1 MEILFFSFLSAFV
14 LALVLVPLCRRVAL
28 SVGKVALPAADR
40 WHQQATPLFGGVAIS
55 IATLVCAIGFSD
67 AASLVV
73 PLSCGAIIFL
83 VGLAD
88 DIRGFRPNTKLVV
101 QIALASALLFF
112 GYRLDW
118 TESLT
123 LSSVLTVLWV
133 VGITNAFNLLDN
145 MDGLCAGIAI
155 ICTGTLLFG
164 LSPIDQTTATVTTA
178 IVLVALLGSVAG
190 FLVYNFHPASIF
202 MGDSGSM
209 FIGFMLA
216 ALTLQPGLSET
227 ASGTGSLLSIVA
239 APVLLLLVPI
249 FDTTLV
255 TASRLLSGRSVAV
268 GGRDHS
274 SHRLVAIGL
283 SERKAV
289 GVLWGLAILAG
300 TVGITIQTVNETWST
315 LLVLLFLVG
324 LIVFAVYLARIRI
337 YDEEDVTESGAS
349 GVTPV
354 ASDLLHKVAAAEVLL
369 DFCLVSMAYY
379 AAYRFRFPDPV
390 FSLNFPIFLQ
400 SLPIVVV
407 SQMAVLAI
415 GGGYRGVWRYF
426 GLHDVLA
433 FGRNVVIGTFVAQFV
448 VLYLYRFESYS
459 RAVFALYAIL
469 LFVLLTASRA
479 SFRMISEF
487 AHRQRDSGQR
497 LVIYGAGDG
506 GAMAVGQLLKQSNPG
521 YRMLGFI
528 DDDPSKARLRLHRY
542 AVLGDSQHLLQLIG
556 NGDVDTVVI
565 STSNI
570 DSQRERT
577 ISTLCAQNGVT
588 LSYLRVQFD
597 EIVGRS
603 QGDSSLGYIHGSR
616 SKD

>member
-1 MEILFFSFLSAFV
+1 MDILFFPFLSAFV
-14 LALVLVPLCRRVAL
+14 FALVIVPLCRRAA
-28 SVGKVALPAADR
+28 SSAGKVALPAADR
-40 WHQQATPLFGGVAIS
+40 WHRQATPLFGGVAIA
-55 IATLVCAIGFSD
+55 IATIACVIVFSD

-73 PLSCGAIIFL
+73 PLSCGAVIFL

-88 DIRGFRPNTKLVV
+88 DIRSFRPNTKLVV
-101 QIALASALLFF
+101 QIALASVLLFF

-155 ICTGTLLFG
+155 ICTATLLFG
-164 LSPIDQTTATVTTA
+164 LSPIDATSTTVTTA
-178 IVLVALLGSVAG
+178 IVLVVLLGSVAG

-209 FIGFMLA
+209 FIGFMLS
-216 ALTLQPGLSET
+216 ALTLQPDLSET
-227 ASGTGSLLSIVA
+227 TSGSLLSIVA

-255 TASRLLSGRSVAV
+255 TASRLLSGRSAAV

-300 TVGITIQTVNETWST
+300 TVGITIRSVNETWSA
-315 LLVLLFLVG
+315 LLVMLFLVG

-337 YDEEDVTESGAS
+337 YDEDKLHKSGTS
-349 GVTPV
+349 GFTPV
-354 ASDLLHKVAAAEVLL
+354 VSDLLHKVAAAEVLL
-369 DFCLVSMAYY
+369 DFGLVSLAYY
-379 AAYRFRFPDPV
+379 AAYRFRFPDPI
-390 FSLNFPIFLQ
+390 FSLNFPIFMQ
-400 SLPIVVV
+400 SLPVIVVA
-407 SQMAVLAI
+407 QMFVFAI

-433 FGRNVVIGTFVAQFV
+433 FGRNVVVGTVVAQLV

-479 SFRMISEF
+479 SFRMMSEF

-528 DDDPSKARLRLHRY
+528 DDDPGKIRIRLHRY
-542 AVLGDSQHLLQLIG
+542 PVLGDCQHLMQLVTS
-556 NGDVDTVVI
+556 GDVDTVVI
-565 STSNI
+565 STSSI
-570 DSQRERT
+570 DPQRERT
-577 ISTLCAQNGVT
+577 IETLCAQNGVK
-588 LSYLRVQFD
+588 LSYLRVHFD
-597 EIVGRS
+597 EVVGRS
-603 QGDSSLGYIHGSR
+603 QGNSPLGYVRGSG
-616 SKD
+616 STD

>member
-1 MEILFFSFLSAFV
+1 METLLFSFLSAFV
-14 LALVLVPLCRRVAL
+14 LALVLVPLCRRVAF
-28 SVGKVALPAADR
+28 SIGKVALPAVDR
-40 WHQQATPLFGGVAIS
+40 WHRQATPLFGGVAIS
-55 IATLVCAIGFSD
+55 IATMVCAIAFSD
-67 AASLVV
+67 VASLVV

-88 DIRGFRPNTKLVV
+88 DIRSFRPNTKLVV
-101 QIALASALLFF
+101 QIALASILLFF

-164 LSPIDQTTATVTTA
+164 LSPIDQSATTVTTA

-190 FLVYNFHPASIF
+190 FLIYNFHPASIF

-209 FIGFMLA
+209 FIGFMLS

-227 ASGTGSLLSIVA
+227 TSGSLLSIVA
-239 APVLLLLVPI
+239 APLLLLLVPI

-255 TASRLLSGRSVAV
+255 TASRLLSGRSVAM

-300 TVGITIQTVNETWST
+300 TVGITIRTVNETWSA

-337 YDEEDVTESGAS
+337 YDEDEVNESGAS
-349 GVTPV
+349 GFTPV
-354 ASDLLHKVAAAEVLL
+354 VSDLLHKVAAAEVLL
-369 DFCLVSMAYY
+369 DFGLVSMAYY

-390 FSLNFPIFLQ
+390 FSLNFPIFMQ
-400 SLPIVVV
+400 SLPVVVV

-415 GGGYRGVWRYF
+415 GGSYRGVWRYF
-426 GLHDVLA
+426 GLHDVVA
-433 FGRNVVIGTFVAQFV
+433 FGRNVVIGSLRCFIFIA
-448 VLYLYRFESYS
+448 L
-459 RAVFALYAIL
+459 RA
-469 LFVLLTASRA
+469 T
-479 SFRMISEF
+479 
-487 AHRQRDSGQR
+487 
-497 LVIYGAGDG
+497 
-506 GAMAVGQLLKQSNPG
+506 
-521 YRMLGFI
+521 LG
-528 DDDPSKARLRLHRY
+528 R
-542 AVLGDSQHLLQLIG
+542 
-556 NGDVDTVVI
+556 
-565 STSNI
+565 
-570 DSQRERT
+570 
-577 ISTLCAQNGVT
+577 
-588 LSYLRVQFD
+588 YLRFM
-597 EIVGRS
+597 RFYY
-603 QGDSSLGYIHGSR
+603 LCC
-616 SKD
+616 

>member
-1 MEILFFSFLSAFV
+1 MEILLFPLLSAFV
-14 LALVLVPLCRRVAL
+14 LALLLVPACRRVA
-28 SVGKVALPAADR
+28 SSAGKVAIPASDR
-40 WHQQATPLFGGVAIS
+40 WHRRATPLFGGVAIV
-55 IATLVCAIGFSD
+55 IATMVCVFGFSD
-67 AASLVV
+67 VTSLAV
-73 PLSCGAIIFL
+73 PLSCAAIIFL

-88 DIRGFRPNTKLVV
+88 DIRSFRPNTKLVV
-101 QIALASALLFF
+101 QIALASVLLFF

-123 LSSVLTVLWV
+123 LNSVLTVLWV

-145 MDGLCAGIAI
+145 MDGLCAGISI
-155 ICTGTLLFG
+155 VCTGTLIFAF
-164 LSPIDQTTATVTTA
+164 SPIEATSATVTTG
-178 IVLVALLGSVAG
+178 IVLAAVLGSVAG

-209 FIGFMLA
+209 FIGFMLS
-216 ALTLQPGLSET
+216 ALTLQPELSAT
-227 ASGTGSLLSIVA
+227 ASESLVSVVA
-239 APVLLLLVPI
+239 VPVLLVLVPI

-255 TASRLLSGRSVAV
+255 TVSRLLSGRSAAV

-300 TVGITIQTVNETWST
+300 MVGIAVRTLNETWSA
-315 LLVLLFLVG
+315 LLVLLFFIGLV
-324 LIVFAVYLARIRI
+324 VFAVYLARIRI
-337 YDEEDVTESGAS
+337 YDEDEVSAS
-349 GVTPV
+349 GTSGSTPLV
-354 ASDLLHKVAAAEVLL
+354 SDLLHKVAAAEVLL
-369 DFCLVSMAYY
+369 DFGLVSIAYY
-379 AAYRFRFPDPV
+379 AAYRFRFPDPA
-390 FSLNFPIFLQ
+390 FSFNFPVFMQ
-400 SLPIVVV
+400 SLPVVVV

-426 GLHDVLA
+426 GLQDVLA
-433 FGRNVVIGTFVAQFV
+433 FGRNVVVGTVLAQLL

-487 AHRQRDSGQR
+487 AHRQRDSGNR

-506 GAMAVGQLLKQSNPG
+506 GAMAVGQLLKQSSPG
-521 YRMLGFI
+521 YRMIGFI
-528 DDDPSKARLRLHRY
+528 DDDPSKMRIRLHRY
-542 AVLGDSQHLLQLIG
+542 PVLGDCQHLIQLIG

-565 STSNI
+565 STSSI
-570 DSQRERT
+570 DSQRERM

-588 LSYLRVQFD
+588 LSYLRVHFD
-597 EIVGRS
+597 EIVGKS
-603 QGDSSLGYIHGSR
+603 QGDSPLGYVRGSR
-616 SKD
+616 STD

>member
-1 MEILFFSFLSAFV
+1 MEILLFPFLSAFV
-14 LALVLVPLCRRVAL
+14 LALVLVPVCRRVA
-28 SVGKVALPAADR
+28 SSAGKVALPTADR
-40 WHQQATPLFGGVAIS
+40 WHRKATPLFGGVAIA
-55 IATLVCAIGFSD
+55 IATIACAVGFSD
-67 AASLVV
+67 VALLAV

-88 DIRGFRPNTKLVV
+88 DIFSFRPNTKLVV
-101 QIALASALLFF
+101 QIGLASVLLFF

-123 LSSVLTVLWV
+123 FSSVLTVLWV

-155 ICTGTLLFG
+155 ICTSALLFG
-164 LSPIDQTTATVTTA
+164 LSPIDGTSTLATTA
-178 IVLVALLGSVAG
+178 ILLASLLGSVAG

-202 MGDSGSM
+202 RGDSGSM
-209 FIGFMLA
+209 FIGFMLS
-216 ALTLQPGLSET
+216 ALTLQPGHGDTTS
-227 ASGTGSLLSIVA
+227 GSLLSIVA
-239 APVLLLLVPI
+239 APLLLLLVPI

-255 TASRLLSGRSVAV
+255 TASRLLSGRSASV

-283 SERKAV
+283 PERKAV

-300 TVGITIQTVNETWST
+300 TVGMTVRWISETWSA

-324 LIVFAVYLARIRI
+324 LVVFAVYLAGVRI
-337 YDEEDVTESGAS
+337 YDEDEIDESGGS
-349 GVTPV
+349 GFTPV
-354 ASDLLHKVAAAEVLL
+354 VSDLLHKVAAAEVLL
-369 DFCLVSMAYY
+369 DFGLVSIAYY

-390 FSLNFPIFLQ
+390 FLQNFPIFMQ
-400 SLPIVVV
+400 SLPVVVV

-433 FGRNVVIGTFVAQFV
+433 FGRNVVAGTVLAQFAL
-448 VLYLYRFESYS
+448 LYLYRFESYS

-479 SFRMISEF
+479 SFRMMSEF

-528 DDDPSKARLRLHRY
+528 DDDPSKTRIRLHRY
-542 AVLGDSQHLLQLIG
+542 PVLGDCQHLVQLIG
-556 NGDVDTVVI
+556 SGDVDTVVI
-565 STSNI
+565 STPSI

-588 LSYLRVQFD
+588 LSYLRVHFD

-603 QGDSSLGYIHGSR
+603 QGDSPLGYVRGSR
-616 SKD
+616 STD

>member
-1 MEILFFSFLSAFV
+1 MDILVLPFLSAFV
-14 LALVLVPLCRRVAL
+14 LALVLVPLCRGAAR
-28 SVGKVALPAADR
+28 SVGKVAHPAADR
-40 WHQQATPLFGGVAIS
+40 WHRQSTPLFGGVAIA
-55 IATLVCAIGFSD
+55 ITTIGCAIGFSD
-67 AASLVV
+67 AVALVV
-73 PLSCGAIIFL
+73 PLGCGALIFL

-88 DIRGFRPNTKLVV
+88 DIHSFRPGTKLVA
-101 QIALASALLFF
+101 QIAIASVLLFF

-123 LSSVLTVLWV
+123 INSVLTVLWV

-155 ICTGTLLFG
+155 ICTGALLLG
-164 LSPIDQTTATVTTA
+164 LSPFDATSTTVTTA
-178 IVLVALLGSVAG
+178 IVLAALLGSVTG
-190 FLVYNFHPASIF
+190 FLFYNFHPASIF

-209 FIGFMLA
+209 FIGFMLS
-216 ALTLQPGLSET
+216 ALTLQPDL
-227 ASGTGSLLSIVA
+227 AGTTSGSLLSIVS

-255 TASRLLSGRSVAV
+255 TASRLLSGRSASV

-300 TVGITIQTVNETWST
+300 TVGATIRSVNESWSA
-315 LLVLLFLVG
+315 LFVLLFLIG
-324 LIVFAVYLARIRI
+324 LIVFAVYLARIRV
-337 YDEEDVTESGAS
+337 YDEDEVDESVAS
-349 GVTPV
+349 RSTPV
-354 ASDLLHKVAAAEVLL
+354 VSDLLHKVAAAEVLL
-369 DFCLVSMAYY
+369 DFGLVSIAYY
-379 AAYRFRFPDPV
+379 AAYRFRFFDVALSRNFAV
-390 FSLNFPIFLQ
+390 FMQ
-400 SLPIVVV
+400 SLPVVVV
-407 SQMAVLAI
+407 SQMVVLAV

-433 FGRNVVIGTFVAQFV
+433 FGRNVVVGTVAAQLAL
-448 VLYLYRFESYS
+448 LYLYRFENYS
-459 RAVFALYAIL
+459 RAVFALYAIF

-479 SFRMISEF
+479 SFRMMSEF
-487 AHRQRDSGQR
+487 AHRQRDSGRR

-528 DDDPSKARLRLHRY
+528 DDDPAKIRIRLHRY
-542 AVLGDSQHLLQLIG
+542 PVLGDCQHLTQLVTS
-556 NGDVDTVVI
+556 GDVDTVVI
-565 STSNI
+565 STPSI
-570 DSQRERT
+570 DPQRERT
-577 ISTLCAQNGVT
+577 IATLCAQNGVT
-588 LSYLRVQFD
+588 LSYLRVHFD

-603 QGDSSLGYIHGSR
+603 QGSPPLGYVRGSR
-616 SKD
+616 STD

>member
-1 MEILFFSFLSAFV
+1 METLLFSFLSAFV
-14 LALVLVPLCRRVAL
+14 LALVLVPLCRRVAF
-28 SVGKVALPAADR
+28 SIGKVALPAADR
-40 WHQQATPLFGGVAIS
+40 WHRQATPLFGGVAIS
-55 IATLVCAIGFSD
+55 IATMVCAIAFSD
-67 AASLVV
+67 VASLVV

-88 DIRGFRPNTKLVV
+88 DIRSFRPNTKLVV
-101 QIALASALLFF
+101 QIALASILLFF

-164 LSPIDQTTATVTTA
+164 LSPIDQSATTVTTA

-190 FLVYNFHPASIF
+190 FLIYNFHPASIF

-209 FIGFMLA
+209 FIGFMLS

-227 ASGTGSLLSIVA
+227 TSGSLLSIVA

-255 TASRLLSGRSVAV
+255 TASRLLSGRSVAM

-300 TVGITIQTVNETWST
+300 TVGITIRTVNETWSA

-337 YDEEDVTESGAS
+337 YDEDEVNESGAS
-349 GVTPV
+349 GFTPV
-354 ASDLLHKVAAAEVLL
+354 VSDLLHKVAAAEVLL
-369 DFCLVSMAYY
+369 DFGLVSMAYY

-390 FSLNFPIFLQ
+390 FSLNFPIFMQ
-400 SLPIVVV
+400 SLPVVVV

-415 GGGYRGVWRYF
+415 GGSYRGVWRYF
-426 GLHDVLA
+426 GLHDVVA
-433 FGRNVVIGTFVAQFV
+433 FGRNVVIGTIGAQFA

-479 SFRMISEF
+479 SFRMMSEF

-542 AVLGDSQHLLQLIG
+542 PVLGDFQHLMQLIG
-556 NGDVDTVVI
+556 KGDIDTVVI

-570 DSQRERT
+570 NSQRERT
-577 ISTLCAQNGVT
+577 ISKLCAQKGVT

-603 QGDSSLGYIHGSR
+603 QGDSSLGYIEGSR
-616 SKD
+616 PTD

>member
-1 MEILFFSFLSAFV
+1 MEILLFPFLSAFV
-14 LALVLVPLCRRVAL
+14 LAVAVVPLCRRVAF

-40 WHQQATPLFGGVAIS
+40 WHRQATPLFGGVAIA
-55 IATLVCAIGFSD
+55 IVTMVCAIAFSD
-67 AASLVV
+67 AVSLVV

-88 DIRGFRPNTKLVV
+88 DIRSFRPNTKLVV
-101 QIALASALLFF
+101 QIALASVLLFF

-155 ICTGTLLFG
+155 ICTAALLFG
-164 LSPIDQTTATVTTA
+164 LSPIDATSVTATTA

-190 FLVYNFHPASIF
+190 FLIYNFHPASIF

-209 FIGFMLA
+209 FIGFMLS

-227 ASGTGSLLSIVA
+227 TSGSLLTIVA

-255 TASRLLSGRSVAV
+255 TASRLLSGRSASV

-300 TVGITIQTVNETWST
+300 AVGITIQTVNETWSA

-324 LIVFAVYLARIRI
+324 LVVFAVYLARIRI
-337 YDEEDVTESGAS
+337 YDEDEANESGTS
-349 GVTPV
+349 GFTPV
-354 ASDLLHKVAAAEVLL
+354 VSDLLHKVAAAEVLL
-369 DFCLVSMAYY
+369 DFGLVSIAYY

-390 FSLNFPIFLQ
+390 FSLNFPIFMQ
-400 SLPIVVV
+400 SLPVVVV

-433 FGRNVVIGTFVAQFV
+433 FGRNVVVGTVVAQFV
-448 VLYLYRFESYS
+448 VLYLYRFES
-459 RAVFALYAIL
+459 
-469 LFVLLTASRA
+469 
-479 SFRMISEF
+479 
-487 AHRQRDSGQR
+487 
-497 LVIYGAGDG
+497 
-506 GAMAVGQLLKQSNPG
+506 
-521 YRMLGFI
+521 
-528 DDDPSKARLRLHRY
+528 
-542 AVLGDSQHLLQLIG
+542 
-556 NGDVDTVVI
+556 
-565 STSNI
+565 
-570 DSQRERT
+570 
-577 ISTLCAQNGVT
+577 
-588 LSYLRVQFD
+588 
-597 EIVGRS
+597 
-603 QGDSSLGYIHGSR
+603 
-616 SKD
+616 